1 MNRMKKF
8 MALFLAVV
16 LIAQTGFAASAQES
30 ALSAPSVQSETPAET
45 ELQDETGM
53 TEQQPEDSKDET
65 TGETT
70 ETGQDGED
78 AAVGEVDGEQPGNPS
93 EGTGTEEDGQAPPA
107 DHDQNQDQNQEQDQ
121 NQNQGQDQEQQQPS
135 NAAGDGEGTE
145 VGEPT
150 EEEKTEADGTEA
162 LDASD
167 ALLEEELETLSALD
181 ENTTII
187 YVNDDGQEE
196 VAAGTEENP
205 YVTIEDALNAL
216 ADIKISDGAPNPET
230 KDVEYTIMVMPGTY
244 ARFEVPQHMLN
255 VTIQGVS
262 DENGDKPVIQTLME
276 NDTLDFGTMDTGGV
290 RVGGAGSITFDN
302 LKFETGTNTDY
313 PFFPATI
320 QDQDGNYGIT
330 YENEPIT
337 VQNCEFDGPGKEYK
351 GVYGVA
357 MARNTWSVK
366 DCTFTG
372 YHNAIEMMADNN
384 YVGHVEVTGNT
395 ITDCEFG
402 VHGYYGMQ
410 MAQDMETYDNI
421 FVLENNVFEGDSSQN
436 WAMINTLSSYNGNS
450 TMKVQVQGNTFASAM
465 MSTLDVLDEYVL
477 VDIEANNTWNEKS
490 YLVDA
495 HYFIDTGETSV
506 KWYSTYSGADDEEGY
521 TRSQW
526 VLSGDT
532 EYGTEAQREAIKNW
546 LESEDHQWDNPME
559 VAIPSED
566 GNGVESFT
574 SAKKFI
580 QRVERPAG
588 NLTVRKTV
596 NSANEADKAKEFNF
610 RVELSYP
617 TATEDG
623 IDYDVN
629 GTYYKEFADSVEFTV
644 VKSDGTEQTIVNGG
658 QVSISD
664 GESFTVKNIPA
675 GSKYTVTELGAGKYD
690 VTVDGVASTIS
701 EGTISSSED
710 TETEFVNTQ
719 KQTEWDTS
727 KSKTATNLD
736 SNYESQVTLSL
747 PAADVKPAVDIVM
760 VIDVSSSMK
769 DVDIQEVKNAANVL
783 CDQLAEKTNV
793 ETNIGI
799 VTFDKTAHK
808 LTDGLVSVD
817 AAREAINSITASED
831 TNMVAG
837 LMAGKEMLDAGTAA
851 EKHLVVMSDGIPI
864 YWMENGEV
872 TSKTL
877 ISYAKDGVT
886 ELGRMPAG
894 TEPEGSNNAMTVMSM
909 EEILS
914 ATDWATDSNE
924 WKQISDT
931 GENINQDECRYTNI
945 QKASYMTAKYLQD
958 NILGQYNVKMVAF
971 GTDKYEGNIVYQYG
985 ENFCDWVGE
994 QEGVSYYKI
1003 SKPGF
1008 GGEEG
1013 ELSNVFESI
1022 ANEVIHL
1029 LDAGSR
1035 VEDYMGYV
1043 ENDYNFDFVNELD
1056 KIKLTVGGAELP
1068 AVQIDSNT
1076 YGFGAS
1082 NGSSDGKT
1090 YPFVVT
1096 YVKGNGAEEE
1106 HFVWNINV
1114 PVTIDSA
1121 VQLTYTVRLN
1131 NPKTET
1137 GSYGKYDKDGS
1148 QGYEGLYTNNSAT
1161 LFPVDS
1167 KGNEGASE
1175 EFNKPTVSYTVADHP
1190 ATINITKKVQNSSG
1204 AATNVNATFYAA
1216 VFTDPQFTNRFGDV
1230 VELKLN
1236 GTSQVTVSV
1245 TVEAPAD
1252 GSSRSYYVTET
1263 DKNGNVITGGES
1275 FGYQIGIEGSM
1286 VTVSESAPT
1295 GSVTITN
1302 KQVASGNQGGG
1313 SNGGG
1318 STGGG
1323 SSSGSGSSSSQ
1334 TVTSA
1339 QTGDNTNLLLPI
1351 AVVVI
1356 AAAALTVCLVV
1367 YRRKRS

>member
-8 MALFLAVV
+8 MALFLAVI

-30 ALSAPSVQSETPAET
+30 ASSAPSVQSEVSADNETETEPQAET
-45 ELQDETGM
+45 GT
-53 TEQQPEDSKDET
+53 TEQRPEDSKDET

-70 ETGQDGED
+70 ETRQDGED
-78 AAVGEVDGEQPGNPS
+78 AAAGEVDGEQPGKPS

-107 DHDQNQDQNQEQDQ
+107 DQDQNQDQNQEQDQ
-121 NQNQGQDQEQQQPS
+121 NQNHGQDQEQQQPS

-150 EEEKTEADGTEA
+150 EEEKAEADILPVTETEAICRIGEIEYDSFDKAFSAVKDGETIELLA
-162 LDASD
+162 DAKVGSHKYI
-167 ALLEEELETLSALD
+167 AKSFTIKGNGHTLSSNNYDFNLISDSELTFDNCIVDISAD
-181 ENTTII
+181 TMNSGNTWGWLIFCLGSGSSLNLINNTVFNISFDSSQKVHCAFYGNESGECEINISNNSQLNIAGKNTKGVTGDGIQCGKSGNVHISVTEGSMLSIDGANRGYANSPEILVQDSTLSVKNCTANASNGGKDTFINSTII
-187 YVNDDGQEE
+187 Y
-196 VAAGTEENP
+196 
-205 YVTIEDALNAL
+205 
-216 ADIKISDGAPNPET
+216 
-230 KDVEYTIMVMPGTY
+230 
-244 ARFEVPQHMLN
+244 
-255 VTIQGVS
+255 
-262 DENGDKPVIQTLME
+262 
-276 NDTLDFGTMDTGGV
+276 
-290 RVGGAGSITFDN
+290 
-302 LKFETGTNTDY
+302 
-313 PFFPATI
+313 
-320 QDQDGNYGIT
+320 
-330 YENEPIT
+330 
-337 VQNCEFDGPGKEYK
+337 
-351 GVYGVA
+351 
-357 MARNTWSVK
+357 
-366 DCTFTG
+366 
-372 YHNAIEMMADNN
+372 
-384 YVGHVEVTGNT
+384 
-395 ITDCEFG
+395 
-402 VHGYYGMQ
+402 
-410 MAQDMETYDNI
+410 
-421 FVLENNVFEGDSSQN
+421 ENNAGHG
-436 WAMINTLSSYNGNS
+436 LSS
-450 TMKVQVQGNTFASAM
+450 T
-465 MSTLDVLDEYVL
+465 TLDVQNSKLYIRNNGYCGIAVSGDMKMDGTSEAEITGNGWNNL
-477 VDIEANNTWNEKS
+477 SGQGALRLSGKTEIEASASVNITDNYCIGIYLNSTNASLNVKEGAALTITGNGKLTDGDHGYPTDSASSGARLTTTGGGIWNLGQINIPNNTVLYNNHASIAGDDVYNDSTGTIMMSSIGTGWMLDGDPDCTDAIDGWYDDSEGQRWEAHIEPYHAEKLQEQN
-490 YLVDA
+490 YTITGQAALKAA
-495 HYFIDTGETSV
+495 HGVEN
-506 KWYSTYSGADDEEGY
+506 
-521 TRSQW
+521 
-526 VLSGDT
+526 SGD
-532 EYGTEAQREAIKNW
+532 E
-546 LESEDHQWDNPME
+546 P
-559 VAIPSED
+559 
-566 GNGVESFT
+566 
-574 SAKKFI
+574 
-580 QRVERPAG
+580 
-588 NLTVRKTV
+588 
-596 NSANEADKAKEFNF
+596 
-610 RVELSYP
+610 
-617 TATEDG
+617 
-623 IDYDVN
+623 
-629 GTYYKEFADSVEFTV
+629 
-644 VKSDGTEQTIVNGG
+644 
-658 QVSISD
+658 
-664 GESFTVKNIPA
+664 
-675 GSKYTVTELGAGKYD
+675 
-690 VTVDGVASTIS
+690 
-701 EGTISSSED
+701 D
-710 TETEFVNTQ
+710 TDPI
-719 KQTEWDTS
+719 EWDVS

-837 LMAGKEMLDAGTAA
+837 LMAGKEMLDAGTAT

-1339 QTGDNTNLLLPI
+1339 QTGDNTNILLPI